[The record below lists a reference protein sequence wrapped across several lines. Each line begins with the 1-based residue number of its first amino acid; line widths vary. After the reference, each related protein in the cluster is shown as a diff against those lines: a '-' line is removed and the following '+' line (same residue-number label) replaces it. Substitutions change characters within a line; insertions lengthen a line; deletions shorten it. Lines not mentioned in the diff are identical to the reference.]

1 MPTKILLR
9 KVGNGRNEIFEEKI
23 QMEEISH
30 AIIIRL
36 KSESFSGLQKKR
48 TQGICERVYGIDFL
62 MLQMVCKVK
71 EMNVLLCVRVE

>member
-9 KVGNGRNEIFEEKI
+9 KVGNGRNEIFEKKI

-36 KSESFSGLQKKR
+36 KSESFSGLQKKKNTGDLR
-48 TQGICERVYGIDFL
+48 ESLWD
-62 MLQMVCKVK
+62 
-71 EMNVLLCVRVE
+71 